1 MTDHT
6 DNLSRRIIPVAAATG
21 LLMLAA
27 GLVNWMLAPLVLVLC
42 AITFT
47 PLLRRRR
54 IWFVGDVENEHRTV
68 HRRREEALRAL
79 KDLEDD
85 HISGKLDHTEYERL
99 RPGYLAAA
107 RELTQRMDEVTA
119 RRQEARR
126 RIEQD
131 LASHQSG
138 K

>member
-1 MTDHT
+1 MTT
-6 DNLSRRIIPVAAATG
+6 KSDNAIRRVAPVAAASG
-21 LLMLAA
+21 LLAIAA

-42 AITFT
+42 AITFS

-54 IWFVGDVENEHRTV
+54 IWFVGDVENEHRSIQ
-68 HRRREEALRAL
+68 RRREEALRAL

-85 HISGKLDHTEYERL
+85 HLSGKLDRSEYERL
-99 RPGYLAAA
+99 RPGYLATA
-107 RELTQRMDEVTA
+107 RELTERMDEVTA
-119 RRQEARR
+119 RRQEVRR

-131 LASHQSG
+131 LASHQTG